1 MRMSAVRSCLVV
13 VDVQER
19 LAPVM
24 ADPRKVIEGAAR
36 LVRGAK
42 RLSVPVLIS
51 EQYPRGLGPTM
62 VDVKSVAPEGTIVEK
77 TAFSCMG
84 EPAFAERFAA
94 LGRRQAVIAGIEMHV
109 CVMQTALDL
118 KALGYEVFVA
128 ADACGSRFVEDEE
141 IARRRMVINGIE
153 LVTIEM
159 VLFEWLERAG
169 TPEFKDVSKTLIL

>member
-1 MRMSAVRSCLVV
+1 MRMHAEGSSLVI

-36 LVRGAK
+36 LVAGAK
-42 RLSVPVLIS
+42 VVGVPVLIS
-51 EQYPRGLGPTM
+51 EQYPKGLGPTM
-62 VDVKSVAPEGTIVEK
+62 VDVRTVAPDNAIIEK
-77 TAFSCMG
+77 TAFSCAA
-84 EPAFAERFAA
+84 ESAFINRLDA
-94 LGRRQAVIAGIEMHV
+94 LERRQVVLAGIEMHV

-118 KALGYEVFVA
+118 KEKGYDVHVVV
-128 ADACGSRFVEDEE
+128 DASGSRHAIDEE
-141 IARRRMVINGIE
+141 TAKARLTAAGIS

-169 TPEFKDVSKTLIL
+169 TPEFKIISKTLIY